1 MGVHD
6 APQWLISAW
15 TRAALGAGAT
25 ASPADLAKIGE
36 SLLDRWSEPGR
47 HFHNLRHLTDVL
59 ARVDELAEETH
70 EPDLV
75 RLAAWYHGAIFS
87 AADGPSYAH
96 RGGEDERA
104 SAVLARHELTDLG
117 VPAPAVD
124 RVVDLV
130 MALTRHS
137 PSADDFDCAVLCDA
151 DLAMLAADPQRYKAY
166 LAEVRAEYAHLPVEE
181 FVKARIAIL
190 RRLEGRNKLFASP
203 LGAAWE
209 ESARQNVG
217 AELHRLEKEL
227 AKIEAEAKRQGDGA
241 HHGGDNGAVPDRA
254 GSPAPAAP
262 AVPARSPQG
271 A

>member
-25 ASPADLAKIGE
+25 ASPEEIEKVGE

-75 RLAAWYHGAIFS
+75 RLAAWYHGAIFD

-104 SAVLARHELTDLG
+104 SAILARQELTDLG
-117 VPAPAVD
+117 VPPAAVD

-130 MALTRHS
+130 VALTRHN
-137 PSADDFDCAVLCDA
+137 PSEEDFDCAVLCDA
-151 DLAMLAADPQRYKAY
+151 DLAMLAAEPQRYKAY

-190 RRLEGRNKLFASP
+190 RRLEGRKKLFASP

-209 ESARQNVG
+209 ESARQNVA

-227 AKIEAEAKRQGDGA
+227 AKIEASRSDAS
-241 HHGGDNGAVPDRA
+241 GG
-254 GSPAPAAP
+254 PAQP
-262 AVPARSPQG
+262 S
-271 A
+271 